1 MKLKKI
7 NVNNQVKTPKKLS
20 QFELENITGGIV
32 LIKQDHKTKCCC
44 FPFFNEAK
52 TKIEGFYN
60 DKRNKICKFVADKDV
75 ESLLTTAIANPNA
88 ESSALIFEVHLNGK
102 GEKIYEAKVD
112 LIYYL
117 HIFRNE
123 GAIDNFFGALNK
135 ENVSDRKLI
144 DHISSHLDLEIKRLN
159 SREDDIERLKMYG
172 ILRKRCDEFLNPKSQ
187 F

>member
-1 MKLKKI
+1 M
-7 NVNNQVKTPKKLS
+7 
-20 QFELENITGGIV
+20 
-32 LIKQDHKTKCCC
+32 
-44 FPFFNEAK
+44 
-52 TKIEGFYN
+52 
-60 DKRNKICKFVADKDV
+60 
-75 ESLLTTAIANPNA
+75 
-88 ESSALIFEVHLNGK
+88 HLNGK

-144 DHISSHLDLEIKRLN
+144 THISSHLDLEIKRLN
-159 SREDDIERLKMYG
+159 SREDDIERLKIYG
-172 ILRKRCDEFLNPKSQ
+172 ILRERCDEFLNPKSQ